1 MVFIGF
7 LWDVSWIFR
16 VFRGLLWFFYEFLMV
31 LMGLL
36 NVFDGFSG
44 MRWFFSSVVA
54 FILRLSISEGS
65 SVKMLFG
72 LGEDFSS
79 GDLCKDDNVE
89 ASSNP
94 GTKKFFFDD
103 SNGFSFGV

>member
-1 MVFIGF
+1 MGRRELGGDVGWGMGWLFSFPFDTRFIF
-7 LWDVSWIFR
+7 SFVDL
-16 VFRGLLWFFYEFLMV
+16 
-31 LMGLL
+31 
-36 NVFDGFSG
+36 VFDGFSG
-44 MRWFFSSVVA
+44 MRWFVSSVVA

-79 GDLCKDDNVE
+79 GDLCKEDNVE